1 MIGKTELY
9 MNSTHTPE
17 TIPLYR
23 TMAMSMASK
32 LTPAELSIILR
43 MREKLHKCE
52 ADVIRWRHEKE
63 DAEANL
69 ASVEAVKE
77 FLVARV
83 RNTERVVQAQK
94 EEMREVRKK
103 IAGEGG

>member
-1 MIGKTELY
+1 
-9 MNSTHTPE
+9 
-17 TIPLYR
+17 
-23 TMAMSMASK
+23 MAMSMASK